1 MNNMTIS
8 EAAAKMREHFA
19 KMDQEKRDYIIEH
32 FVEHL
37 IAAGM
42 PPSSTFL
49 EAFEL
54 ASEPFKSSE
63 K

>member
-1 MNNMTIS
+1 MNNMTIQ
-8 EAAAKMREHFA
+8 EAAAKMRENLA
-19 KMDQEKRDYIIEH
+19 AMDAEKRDYIIEH

-42 PPSSTFL
+42 PPSATFL
-49 EAFEL
+49 EAFDL
-54 ASEPFKSSE
+54 ASEPFKRSE